1 MKLKIFSMI
10 DYLLLACVILL
21 TTLGIVFIYS
31 SGINSDGVLVSN
43 EYLKQI
49 VWASVGL
56 VAMTITVFFDYRRF
70 ERVSHIMYA
79 AILVVL
85 LYTRIFGRYVN
96 GARSWIGIGEL
107 GIQPSEITKI
117 IFILFLARFLCRSRG
132 EAPRI
137 RFIKALA
144 IMAGPMG
151 LILIQPDMGTA
162 SVYLPIFL
170 FMCFM
175 ANIPIRYLMLV
186 LVTGMLTIVFTVLPI
201 YESSIVRSSIPVV
214 HVLTNTRLRLIAIGT
229 CTIVAI
235 IGLIGRILTK
245 RTYYYW
251 IMFVFGVVTLA
262 LLASIAG
269 SKVLKP
275 YQIQRLIVFLDPYSD
290 SRGAGWNIIQS
301 KIAIGSGN
309 LWGRGFMHG
318 TQSHYRFLPQQ
329 STDFIFSIL
338 SEEIGFAGGI
348 FVYSLFLVILLRII
362 AIVKKTSNLYGS
374 YIAMGILGM
383 FFFHFIV
390 NVGMVMGIMP
400 ITGIPLPFLSYGGSA
415 LLTNMIAI
423 GLLMSISSRHLDF
436 MVV

>member
-10 DYLLLACVILL
+10 DYLLLACVLLL

-132 EAPRI
+132 EASRI